1 MRRFIVGAFGIKG
14 EESLRSIYGLAG
26 ALWRVCSRHGTN
38 GTPSPQELRLAIGVN
53 NRPEATIAK
62 DFKRDE
68 TSLITKYRTY
78 ESALDSFF

>member
-26 ALWRVCSRHGTN
+26 ALWRVCPRHG
-38 GTPSPQELRLAIGVN
+38 AIGVN

-68 TSLITKYRTY
+68 TSLIKKYKTY